1 MDIKNTG
8 LKMINTLSELF
19 LRDLDKLKT
28 EISSFKDEKNLWKI
42 SGDTHLDGG
51 QVKNSSGNLCLH
63 LCGNLQHFIGAI
75 LGNSGYIR
83 NRDAEFSRKGVT
95 IREPALPGGR
105 LVTEIE
111 LTSKV
116 VKQTLESLT
125 ESSLNNIYPSN
136 IFGEGTTTAGF
147 LIHLAAHLNYHL
159 GQINYHRRLI
169 DK

>member
-1 MDIKNTG
+1 MTE
-8 LKMINTLSELF
+8 TLTQLF
-19 LRDLDKLKT
+19 LRDLEKLKT

-51 QVKNSSGNLCLH
+51 QVKNSAGNLCLH
-63 LCGNLQHFIGAI
+63 LCGNLQHFVGAV
-75 LGNSGYIR
+75 LGNSEYIR
-83 NRDAEFSRKGVT
+83 NRDAEFSRKNV
-95 IREPALPGGR
+95 PQ
-105 LVTEIE
+105 TELIKE
-111 LTSKV
+111 IDEAIKIV
-116 VKQTLESLT
+116 NQTLESLS
-125 ESSLNNIYPSN
+125 ESDLNNIYPSN